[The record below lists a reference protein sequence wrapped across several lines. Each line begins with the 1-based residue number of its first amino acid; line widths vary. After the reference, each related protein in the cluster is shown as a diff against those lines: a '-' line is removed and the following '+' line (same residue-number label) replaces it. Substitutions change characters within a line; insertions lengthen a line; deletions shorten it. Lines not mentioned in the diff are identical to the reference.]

1 MKKLSR
7 RDFLKS
13 LGVGAA
19 GLSIFG
25 GATAA
30 HAALEV
36 PSHIPMR
43 EFKLKY
49 ARETTSVCSWCG
61 CGCGLVV
68 HTRDGVVV
76 GVQGDPDHPMSE
88 GKLCP
93 KGRALSDVSYIVDK
107 DQKRVPNPYRVT
119 KVLYRAPY
127 SDRWEEKSW
136 DWAIPR
142 IAKRIKATR
151 DGTFERTQRV
161 AFPTAEGGMQ
171 EVDVP
176 VNRTQAIGFLGG
188 ASNCNE
194 ECYLAHK
201 MMRALGV
208 VNFDHH
214 ARL

>member
-1 MKKLSR
+1 MRKLSR

-19 GLSIFG
+19 GLSVFG
-25 GATAA
+25 GASAA

-49 ARETTSVCSWCG
+49 AKETPAICCWCG
-61 CGCGLVV
+61 CGCGLIV
-68 HTRDGVVV
+68 HSRDGVVI
-76 GVQGDPDHPMSE
+76 GVQGDPDHPISE
-88 GKLCP
+88 GTLCP
-93 KGRALSDVSYIVDK
+93 KGRAMSDVTYVVDK
-107 DQKRVPNPYRVT
+107 DGKRVVNPWRAT

-127 SDRWEEKSW
+127 SDKFVEKSW
-136 DWAIPR
+136 EWAIPR

-151 DGTFERTQRV
+151 DSTFERTQRV
-161 AFPTAEGGMQ
+161 AFPNPDGGTT

-176 VNRTQAIGFLGG
+176 VNRTQALGFLGG
-188 ASNCNE
+188 ASNNNE
-194 ECYLAHK
+194 ECYAAHK
-201 MMRALGV
+201 LMRSLGV
-208 VNFDHH
+208 INIDHH